1 MHSDYE
7 HLIAKLDGFIRKYY
21 ADQAIRGALYSVGLL
36 VGVFLGTALLEHLG
50 HFGTGV
56 RTVLFWG
63 TLGAMVLILA
73 RFVALPLIKRY
84 RLGAV
89 IGHAEAARIVG
100 THFTEVQ
107 DKLLN
112 TLQLQDMATAQPQQR
127 ELIEAAIAQR
137 SRELSPV
144 PFTNAIDLRRNTRYL
159 RYALPPLALLLV
171 LLFAAPSLITG
182 PTQRLLDHRS
192 EFVPEAPF
200 RFVLLN
206 DTLEVPEQ
214 QDFEVVLEMQGAVI
228 PQQVDLEVDGQRIPL
243 VKKDATHFT
252 HRFRNVQEAIDFTF
266 TAEGFRS
273 TPYTLSTVA
282 NPLLLDL
289 RMQLEHPAYLGLPN
303 STVEN
308 SGDLTIPAGTKVTWT
323 IRARSADRLD
333 LAFDDTTYALRPTS
347 TDAGNSTFNS
357 SRRLLQSRTYR
368 MAPHAGE
375 RAATTALQYRLEVV
389 PDLHPTIQVETRTD
403 SSALKRLFYRGEV
416 GDDHGFKR
424 LLFHYRFVSGGDS
437 VAPELRS
444 GTTELSVDPRQTR
457 QEFFHSWELY
467 GFTINPGDR
476 VEHWFEVWDNDG
488 VNGSKS
494 ARSTPQ
500 VFEAPTLKELA
511 QQQEQQSEALKSDL
525 KENIREAQD
534 LQKELDKLRRDLLDK
549 KEVNWQDKQKLEN
562 VMQRQ
567 QELQERIEQNTQ
579 QLREDQQ
586 RQQEFRPQDERLLE
600 KQKQV
605 QELFENVLSEEMKE
619 LYRKVQE
626 LMEKLDK
633 EQLQEQLQEMKMDQ
647 QDIEKELDRALEQLK
662 RMDVEQKAE
671 DIAKQLED
679 LAKKQEELAEKTEEG
694 KSDQE
699 ELKKEQEELNKDM
712 EELRKEMDELEKKN
726 EELETPMDLPKTD
739 EQEQQIQ
746 DEQEKSSEQLEKKQN
761 QKAGES
767 QKKAAEQME
776 QLAFQMQSAMQSN
789 AQEQQEED
797 MDALRQ
803 LLENIVHLSF
813 EQEALMEDLGSTNVR
828 DPRFVTHGR
837 TQRKLRDDA
846 KVVEDSLY
854 ALSKRVPQLEAIVNR
869 EMTAVNGNMDEATRL
884 LGEAR
889 ANERFKPMATDKQQ
903 HAMTSLNNLALLLD
917 EALQQMQQQ
926 MAQSMPG
933 SGSCNKPGGTGSG
946 QGKKP
951 SMAKMKAQQE
961 ALQKQLEE
969 MRKGMEKG
977 KKPGEKPGQQ
987 NPGGMGMPGMSQQLA
1002 NLAAQQAAIRKE
1014 MQKLGQELNKDGS
1027 GAGNGINKLAE
1038 EMEKNERD
1046 IVNKNITPETM
1057 RRQQDIMTRLLEH
1070 EKAERERELDQK
1082 RTSNEGRDMPPPD
1095 PARYFDHQRQR
1106 AREAELLR
1114 TVPPGLK
1121 PYYRDRVNAYFGTF
1135 DRP

>member
-243 VKKDATHFT
+243 VKKDATRFT

-699 ELKKEQEELNKDM
+699 ELKKEQEELNKEM

-746 DEQEKSSEQLEKKQN
+746 DEQKKSSEQLEKKQN

-846 KVVEDSLY
+846 KVIEDSLY

-926 MAQSMPG
+926 LAQSMPG

>member
-192 EFVPEAPF
+192 EFVPDAPF

-699 ELKKEQEELNKDM
+699 ELKKEQEELNKEM

-846 KVVEDSLY
+846 KVIEDSLY

>member
-243 VKKDATHFT
+243 VKKDATRFT

-444 GTTELSVDPRQTR
+444 GTTELSVDQRQTR

-699 ELKKEQEELNKDM
+699 ELKKEQEELNKEM

-746 DEQEKSSEQLEKKQN
+746 DEQKKSSDQLEKKQN

-846 KVVEDSLY
+846 KVIEDSLY

>member
-444 GTTELSVDPRQTR
+444 GTTELSVDQRQTR

-699 ELKKEQEELNKDM
+699 ELKKEQEELNKEM